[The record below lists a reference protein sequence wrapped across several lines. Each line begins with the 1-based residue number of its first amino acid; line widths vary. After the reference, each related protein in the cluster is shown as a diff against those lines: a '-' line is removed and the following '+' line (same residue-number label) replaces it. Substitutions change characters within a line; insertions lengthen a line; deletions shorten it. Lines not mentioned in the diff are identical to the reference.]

1 MWMRASTGVLSV
13 AFLAACAST
22 GGQVAS
28 EPADVDPVGSYTLT
42 TVIQGTPVDG
52 QMRIR
57 GEPGS
62 YTGAA
67 YTAMTGELT
76 FSSVSVDGNQIY
88 LTAETPDGTVD
99 IQIMLDGDTFT
110 GTWTL
115 GADGGAV
122 SGRRV
127 SG

>member
-1 MWMRASTGVLSV
+1 MWMRVSTGVLSAV
-13 AFLAACAST
+13 FLAACAST
-22 GGQVAS
+22 GGQAAS
-28 EPADVDPVGSYTLT
+28 GPVDIDPVGSFTLN

-67 YTAMTGELT
+67 YTNMTGELT
-76 FSSVSVDGNQIY
+76 FSSVSVDGNQVF
-88 LTAETPDGTVD
+88 LTAETPDGPVD
-99 IQIMLDGDTFT
+99 IQIIFDGDTFT
-110 GTWTL
+110 GTWSL